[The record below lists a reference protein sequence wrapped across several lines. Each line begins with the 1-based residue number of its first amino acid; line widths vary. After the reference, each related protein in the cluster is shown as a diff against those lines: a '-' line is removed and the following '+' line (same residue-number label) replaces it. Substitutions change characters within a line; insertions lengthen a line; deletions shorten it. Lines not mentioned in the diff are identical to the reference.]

1 MQIIG
6 YTLDLFGKLLIA
18 FTAIMVHHRVQQEHK
33 IDKQVFDE
41 MKKEKVL
48 AMIGILLMIIGYFF
62 HLIPAIL

>member
-62 HLIPAIL
+62 HLIPTIL